1 MSQSR
6 YLRCLP
12 GREEYSEYVK
22 ARQRR
27 IRGQR
32 LTAFMLTLVNVFA
45 GFAMVAGAITFAF
58 ALLNWVT
65 ACGWPH
71 GVCVTL
77 NDLLP

>member
-45 GFAMVAGAITFAF
+45 GFAMVVGAIAFAL